1 MPRIALPSVPL
12 AAWGT
17 GAARTL
23 LSPTTARGVAVEAA
37 WITAHVAM
45 YPLGVVEEQL
55 RLGTMQNVQVLLQP
69 TEIETMPE

>member
-12 AAWGT
+12 ADWGSS
-17 GAARTL
+17 AARTL

-55 RLGTMQNVQVLLQP
+55 RLQQERHSLEGLPPAQRGSG
-69 TEIETMPE
+69 